1 MTRLDYRPDPSRIRR
16 DSKTPAIRHHK
27 ARTVACPLCG
37 AAPSTSCVSI
47 NKVPVRPHLERIKA
61 WEAKQ

>member
-27 ARTVACPLCG
+27 ARTVACPMCS
-37 AAPSTSCVSI
+37 APPTFSCRAVSG
-47 NKVPVRPHLERIKA
+47 VPVRPHLERIVA